1 MKFAYLIEKCTKFN
15 HPALK
20 FWPKYSHCEIKKEK
34 KWATKKFV
42 KNRINLYFSINYPCF
57 YSKNK
62 WNEKKKKVSLIKCG
76 KKVDFNESSDMI
88 GYVIWLK
95 LHWVKNLLG
104 FALLYFLFE
113 LNKLKTS
120 DIILV
125 IIVQNVAHLC
135 ALIYISYELSKII
148 LWKCE

>member
-1 MKFAYLIEKCTKFN
+1 MWK
-15 HPALK
+15 
-20 FWPKYSHCEIKKEK
+20 
-34 KWATKKFV
+34 
-42 KNRINLYFSINYPCF
+42 
-57 YSKNK
+57 
-62 WNEKKKKVSLIKCG
+62 

-95 LHWVKNLLG
+95 LHWVENLLG

>member
-1 MKFAYLIEKCTKFN
+1 MTKIFALRNKKRRKKNKQKKICWKSDKLILFHKLSLF
-15 HPALK
+15 L
-20 FWPKYSHCEIKKEK
+20 FEK
-34 KWATKKFV
+34 K
-42 KNRINLYFSINYPCF
+42 IE
-57 YSKNK
+57 
-62 WNEKKKKVSLIKCG
+62 NEMKRNVSLIKCE
-76 KKVDFNESSDMI
+76 KKVDFNKSSDMI

-95 LHWVKNLLG
+95 LHWVENLLG